1 MTWSSFLYYNPSYSA
16 KYNFPLSNKWLLQ
29 IILDIQSS
37 LREDLESHKVIIKL
51 QEKEKLMLF
60 VVTILIHS
68 SVIECETIA
77 KQMYTLKPYSTCD
90 NLCYYHFYYICK
102 SSFSARVGKRQ
113 INS

>member
-29 IILDIQSS
+29 ILLDIQSS

-77 KQMYTLKPYSTCD
+77 
-90 NLCYYHFYYICK
+90 I
-102 SSFSARVGKRQ
+102 
-113 INS
+113 

>member
-1 MTWSSFLYYNPSYSA
+1 MLQTYKLLA
-16 KYNFPLSNKWLLQ
+16 KYNFPLSDKWLLQ
-29 IILDIQSS
+29 ILLDIQSS

-77 KQMYTLKPYSTCD
+77 
-90 NLCYYHFYYICK
+90 I
-102 SSFSARVGKRQ
+102 
-113 INS
+113 